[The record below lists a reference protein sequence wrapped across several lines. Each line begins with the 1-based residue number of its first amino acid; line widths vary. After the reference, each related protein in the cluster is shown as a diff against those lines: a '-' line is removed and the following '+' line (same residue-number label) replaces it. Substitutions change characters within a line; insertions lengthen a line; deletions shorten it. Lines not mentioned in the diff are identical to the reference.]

1 MITEPS
7 EFRQRLLEIQD
18 STEVTYTTLPSDEPR
33 FIIDANS
40 RTITIPPEFQ
50 FLGVKNDHNA
60 ETIYFEIDRYFDDE
74 DLSQHACVVQF
85 SNKNNSNDGGIYP
98 VTTMDTTSVDG
109 KIIFGWEIKS
119 DVTSLVG
126 DIYFSVRFYSIDS
139 TDYIFTYNFNTLT
152 AKSVILATLDVYNQ
166 MIIENYPSELDAWL
180 DRMNELE
187 AETSGKVEE
196 IEAKGQE
203 VLTEIN
209 SVKDSIPEDYS
220 TLSSDV
226 DGLKSDLEQLKQNGA
241 GTGTGLSTEAIDI
254 LEEVGN
260 CLAYTTADGGSKWI
274 ELISILRNSSS
285 GGGSDETDVTLS
297 SISATYNGGD
307 VPVGTAL
314 NSLTGIT
321 VTGTYSNGSTSNVT
335 GYTLSGTI
343 AEGNNTITVSYG
355 GKTTTFIVVGYTEQ
369 EGPNTPPT
377 GNTEPVYELAQA
389 ITFDGTNYIDTGYIL
404 NDVDKDWSILTDF
417 TPTVTTSG
425 AVFNASKNANN
436 LGVKVDGTNGFGI
449 AVCGKGAKIK
459 YSTYA
464 TNNVK
469 AVIIHEK
476 DSDKINIYSITGKVN
491 FMSESEITG
500 VGYATNQHNLGN
512 NIPLT
517 LGKNAFNDSNYY
529 KGTINQFEIYERVL
543 TSEEID
549 TFIDATW
556 EATSEP
562 TNLIDIN
569 TCTLGGN
576 MSDGRKISEDYYVTD
591 FIPVVY
597 GNPYY
602 ANITKYISDSATDN
616 GQYIYTF
623 NQSKQYKNTRNI
635 VENLAMGENFDLT
648 ESVLYQDEI
657 AYVRLVFHKNYK
669 DIAFFGEGLV

>member
-74 DLSQHACVVQF
+74 DLSKHACVVQF

-187 AETSGKVEE
+187 AGTSGKVEE

-226 DGLKSDLEQLKQNGA
+226 DGLKSDLEQLKQNG
-241 GTGTGLSTEAIDI
+241 TGISAEAIDI

-260 CLAYTTADGGSKWI
+260 CLAYTTADGGSKWT

-285 GGGSDETDVTLS
+285 GGEEPENPGVTLI
-297 SISATYNGGD
+297 SISASYSGGD
-307 VPVGTAL
+307 VAVGT
-314 NSLTGIT
+314 SVHDLTGIT
-321 VTGTYSNGSTSNVT
+321 VTATYSDSSTTTITN
-335 GYTLSGTI
+335 YTLRGTI
-343 AEGNNTITVSYG
+343 TEGDNTIMVSYG
-355 GKTTTFIVVGYTEQ
+355 GKSTTFTVTGYVEETEI
-369 EGPNTPPT
+369 N
-377 GNTEPVYELAQA
+377 EPVYKLASA
-389 ITFDGTNYIDTGYIL
+389 TTFDGTNYVDTGYVL
-404 NDVDKDWSILTDF
+404 NDVDKNFSIL
-417 TPTVTTSG
+417 VEYATSESTNRG
-425 AVFNASKNANN
+425 QVFCASKNSNN
-436 LGVKVDGTNGFGI
+436 HGPYLRSDLNSLGIGTVGYRDIYTKVGRTFKQVITHKKDSGVFNVYNINDDVNFRYDGTI
-449 AVCGKGAKIK
+449 T
-459 YSTYA
+459 YSDYA
-464 TNNVK
+464 TNKHIMEN
-469 AVIIHEK
+469 
-476 DSDKINIYSITGKVN
+476 T
-491 FMSESEITG
+491 
-500 VGYATNQHNLGN
+500 L
-512 NIPLT
+512 PLT
-517 LGKNAFNDSNYY
+517 LGKDSYSDSGY
-529 KGTINQFEIYERVL
+529 FKGTINQFEIYNRVL

-549 TFIDATW
+549 TFIGATW
-556 EATSEP
+556 EAPSET

-569 TCTLGGN
+569 ACTLGGS
-576 MSDGRKISEDYYVTD
+576 MEDGRRVSEDYYVTD
-591 FIPVVY
+591 FIPIVY

-602 ANITKYISDSATDN
+602 ANITKYIDDSVTDS
-616 GQYIYTF
+616 GQYCYLY
-623 NQSKQYKNTRNI
+623 NPSKQMKSLKTI
-635 VENLAMGENFDLT
+635 DTNLAMGENSNFT
-648 ESVLYQDEI
+648 NVIVSKEEI